1 MIIKVT
7 KRPNQLFDKIIY
19 ISGEK
24 IYDNTSTY
32 LRTEI
37 NKSQ

>member
-7 KRPNQLFDKIIY
+7 KRLNQLFDKIIY

-24 IYDNTSTY
+24 IYMTIPQ
-32 LRTEI
+32 RI
-37 NKSQ
+37 